1 MIKLTVMHKV
11 TAAIACGFL
20 LLMVMASL
28 PAPLPEAKVSAI
40 TEGDQYHRIAKD
52 PITSTDITM
61 FFWYGCPHCYR
72 VYQAMERDGFY
83 ESAKSAGFS
92 VRKVPVAMN
101 QDWLEHAKLFY
112 AFDSQGLSREGH
124 MEAMREIQATSA
136 VSGSALD
143 RVIERVLIFEKNNH
157 PEFNANLSEI
167 KSFMASK
174 KLERLLKRDGLLV
187 NQAKLKGVPTFLV
200 NGVFIATLGSGIGYA
215 DLPAIALKL
224 AKGDK

>member
-1 MIKLTVMHKV
+1 MIKLTVVHKV

-28 PAPLPEAKVSAI
+28 PAPLPEAKVDAI
-40 TEGDQYHRIAKD
+40 TEGEQYHRIAKD

-83 ESAKSAGFS
+83 ESAKLAGLI
-92 VRKVPVAMN
+92 VRKVPVALN

-112 AFDSQGLSREGH
+112 AFESKGLSREGH
-124 MEAMREIQATSA
+124 MEAMKEIQATRA

-143 RVIERVLIFEKNNH
+143 RVIERVLSFEKKAH
-157 PEFNANLSEI
+157 PEFSVNLSEI
-167 KSFMASK
+167 KLLMASK
-174 KLERLLKRDGLLV
+174 KVQRLLERDGALV
-187 NQAKLKGVPTFLV
+187 SQAQLKGVPTFLV
-200 NGVFIATLGSGIGYA
+200 NGVFTATLGSGVGYA
-215 DLPAIALKL
+215 DLPAITLKL
-224 AKGDK
+224 AMGDK

>member
-1 MIKLTVMHKV
+1 MIKLTVVHKV

-28 PAPLPEAKVSAI
+28 PAPLPDAKVGAI
-40 TEGDQYHRIAKD
+40 TEGNQYHRVAND

-83 ESAKSAGFS
+83 ENAKSAGLS
-92 VRKVPVAMN
+92 VRKVPVALN

-112 AFDSQGLSREGH
+112 AFDSKGLSREGH
-124 MEAMREIQATSA
+124 LEVMKEIQATRA

-143 RVIERVLIFEKNNH
+143 RVIERVISFEKKAH
-157 PEFNANLSEI
+157 PEFTANLGDI
-167 KSFMASK
+167 KLLMASK
-174 KLERLLKRDGLLV
+174 QVERILKKDGALV
-187 NQAKLKGVPTFLV
+187 NQARLKGVPTFLV
-200 NGVFIATLGSGIGYA
+200 NGEFIATLGSGVGYA
-215 DLPAIALKL
+215 DLPAIVLKL